1 MEITANGENQ
11 EYDLS
16 TRAGQIYSLRH
27 NIDECKRYVLSIQRR
42 LDKAVAN
49 GDRPRIKW
57 YSHILAKRSRAVKVL
72 AVNESAAPINQGHN
86 GWSGR
91 GESPKAKGKG

>member
-11 EYDLS
+11 EKTCQPSRTDIFS
-16 TRAGQIYSLRH
+16 KH

-49 GDRPRIKW
+49 DERI
-57 YSHILAKRSRAVKVL
+57 
-72 AVNESAAPINQGHN
+72 IN
-86 GWSGR
+86 
-91 GESPKAKGKG
+91 P